1 MQRIP
6 LFNLFNR
13 DVRQNMNLVSI
24 LPFIIWKEMFL
35 LLEHPFIYNSMS
47 IFVVLVCY
55 ETTDGKEEYS
65 FCIVIY
71 IMDQIY
77 SFF

>member
-1 MQRIP
+1 MI
-6 LFNLFNR
+6 NR

-24 LPFIIWKEMFL
+24 LSFIVWKEMIKEMFL

-65 FCIVIY
+65 YCIVI
-71 IMDQIY
+71 
-77 SFF
+77 

>member
-1 MQRIP
+1 MIKEMF
-6 LFNLFNR
+6 LL
-13 DVRQNMNLVSI
+13 LEH
-24 LPFIIWKEMFL
+24 PFIYNSMIKEMFL

-65 FCIVIY
+65 YCTVI
-71 IMDQIY
+71 
-77 SFF
+77 